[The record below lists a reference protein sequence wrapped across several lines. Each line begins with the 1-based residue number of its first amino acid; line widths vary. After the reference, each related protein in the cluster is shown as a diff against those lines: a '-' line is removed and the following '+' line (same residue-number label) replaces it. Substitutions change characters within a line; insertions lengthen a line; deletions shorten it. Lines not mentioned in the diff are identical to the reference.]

1 MAFLIYI
8 LIEKNNL
15 LIKQHFTCCY
25 FGPSPSTTTPPPP
38 QPQLLLLLPNTN
50 LDKQQQQP
58 PTPPP
63 QPTTF
68 TLSWPEIINLQT
80 QNPSTSLHHKP
91 QKSLFPSSNP
101 ETRLATHN
109 PEPHHRFLPLN
120 LIQHRNPP
128 ENHNPETQYTLC
140 SSTSSSLIP
149 PSPNPKK
156 PKS

>member
-38 QPQLLLLLPNTN
+38 QPQLLLLPNTN

-120 LIQHRNPP
+120 LIQPRNLP
-128 ENHNPETQYTLC
+128 ENHNPESQYTLC

-149 PSPNPKK
+149 PSPNPETQIGD
-156 PKS
+156 